1 MDSFPHHC
9 LEFGGIDDRLRNH
22 SHHSARRDRARI
34 YYEILEFIQER
45 SLQDEKPSTITQVQM
60 KTNVPFVRFKEYLQD
75 LQRKDLVKYDENQ
88 INITHKGVQYLS
100 EYKKVEEF
108 MEKFGLI
115 SDNSDKGMD

>member
-9 LEFGGIDDRLRNH
+9 LEFGGTDDRLRHH
-22 SHHSARRDRARI
+22 SHHSSRRDRARI

-45 SLQDEKPSTITQVQM
+45 SLQHEKPSTITQVQM

-88 INITHKGVQYLS
+88 INITLKGIQYLS
-100 EYKKVEEF
+100 EYKKVNAF
-108 MEKFGLI
+108 MEKFGLVG
-115 SDNSDKGMD
+115 DNSD